1 MADFSKQQL
10 EQIQQQSRGGAT
22 ISAGTRARAAGKGF
36 TAETAARLGA
46 ATSESWKNWKQKMT
60 KSWNL
65 GTDAPTTYT
74 AIGLRILG
82 YRGAADFWDK
92 FRAVDKKKIKE
103 LREGKTK
110 TTKEKKKSD
119 SDSGDEGVV
128 ASEIETINGTLVRIE
143 NRMGL
148 LATAIIDV
156 GSDVTEV
163 KRMLQPQS
171 FVATYGDG
179 EKKKFTFNPLAPEGN
194 QLMSK
199 GEDGSLTPMGKNIVE
214 KIAEQTALLTTELT
228 LKDKEEDEKRAE
240 LRLKREQHLKK
251 YVDPEERSRSN
262 PLALFRKETNA
273 NFEKVFSLLKDG
285 AANQKKGSKGW
296 WDKIM
301 NTLTF
306 LGVWGKKIMPFLK
319 ILLRFGRLLTGV
331 GLAAFLGYELG
342 KWLNEKF
349 KISDKLVDAIFKIQ
363 EWWKSVDL
371 KAEWNNIKD
380 FIKNLPE
387 TMWNAA
393 KNLGEDLAEQL
404 IRQIHKL
411 SGGLLFDDTV
421 NEWNNADAERRRKQQ
436 QEKLLRDAE
445 VELNAMRSADDLG
458 TALEAIKTDI
468 KNTPRSDPNRDQMV
482 RRKEIMQE
490 ALDLIEKREASKA
503 AAARLN
509 SSGPVYTINRPG
521 QPEVTAQDI
530 IAEAARKVGVSPS
543 MALAVARQESNFDPK
558 AKAGTSSALGLFQF
572 TEDTWGTMVE
582 RYGKKHPIIRPENRD
597 NAAASALA
605 GALLMKEHM
614 AILKNKGIAVT
625 PDKLYTMHFLGAGRA
640 NKLFD
645 ADENTIAKDLF
656 PSEVS
661 DANYDV
667 FYKSANN
674 PRTVG
679 ELRQWLSDKINPY
692 ADKYAANPRFNG
704 QQIETDSVEMA
715 STQRTVVEKEFI
727 PVPTP
732 VATGG
737 GGGVSPAVILA
748 SAGSNTND
756 SSLLGTAARDHPSN
770 I

>member
-1 MADFSKQQL
+1 MADNFSKSQL
-10 EQIQQQSRGGAT
+10 EQLQQQSRGGKV
-22 ISAGTRARAAGKGF
+22 IQAGTKARAAGKGF

-65 GTDAPTTYT
+65 GTDAPTTAT
-74 AIGLRILG
+74 AVTLRILG

-103 LREGKTK
+103 IRQGKGKTA
-110 TTKEKKKSD
+110 KEKKSD
-119 SDSGDEGVV
+119 SGGDEGVV

-171 FVATYGDG
+171 FIATYGDG

-251 YVDPEERSRSN
+251 YVDPEERDRNN

-285 AANQKKGSKGW
+285 GEVQKKGSRAW

-306 LGVWGKKIMPFLK
+306 LGVWGKKIMPFLR
-319 ILLRFGRLLTGV
+319 ILLKFGRMLTGV

-349 KISDKLVDAIFKIQ
+349 KISEKIVDAIFKIQ
-363 EWWKSVDL
+363 EWWQSVDL

-393 KNLGEDLAEQL
+393 KNLGEDLAENL

-421 NEWNNADAERRRKQQ
+421 KGWDNADAERRRKQQ

-445 VELNAMRSADDLG
+445 IEINAMRDADELRSALQE
-458 TALEAIKTDI
+458 LKTDI
-468 KNTPRSDPNRDQMV
+468 KKTPRSDDNRDRMI

-509 SSGPVYTINRPG
+509 SSGKVYPIHRPG
-521 QPEVTAQDI
+521 QPEITAQEI
-530 IAEAARKVGVSPS
+530 IAEAARRVGVSPS

-572 TEDTWGTMVE
+572 TEDTWETMVE
-582 RYGKKHPIIRPENRD
+582 RYGKKHPIIKLENRE
-597 NAAASALA
+597 NAAASAMA

-614 AILKNKGIAVT
+614 AILKNKGIAAT

-640 NKLFD
+640 NTLFN
-645 ADENTIAKDLF
+645 ADPNAIAADLF
-656 PSEVS
+656 PGEVS
-661 DANYDV
+661 DNNFDV
-667 FYKSANN
+667 FYKSAGN

-679 ELRQWLSDKINPY
+679 ELRQWLSEKINPY
-692 ADKYAANPRFNG
+692 ADQYAANPRFNG
-704 QQIETDSVEMA
+704 REIETDSIETA
-715 STQRTVVEKEFI
+715 SAQRSTVVQKEFI

-732 VATGG
+732 VSTGG

-756 SSLLGTAARDHPSN
+756 SSLLRTAARDHPSN